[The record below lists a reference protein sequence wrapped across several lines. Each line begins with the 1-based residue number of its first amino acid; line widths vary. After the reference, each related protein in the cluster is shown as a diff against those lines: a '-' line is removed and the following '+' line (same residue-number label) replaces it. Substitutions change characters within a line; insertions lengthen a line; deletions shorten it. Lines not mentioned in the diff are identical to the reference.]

1 MPESKVFVGS
11 LSFDAKDEDL
21 RDVFEKYGD
30 IKEIFIPT
38 NRETGKP
45 RGFGFVEYHT
55 QEDAQAAIDGANGT
69 EILGRAININMAQP
83 RGERGSGGGGGGG
96 YRSGGGGGG
105 YRSGG
110 GGGGYGGGRGGGGGG
125 YGGGQGGYGGG
136 QGGYGG
142 GGGRSYGSGGGGY
155 GGGQQRNSYSGGG
168 GYGGGYG
175 GGNQGY

>member
-11 LSFDAKDEDL
+11 LSFDAGEEDL
-21 RDVFEKYGD
+21 RDFFQKYGD
-30 IKEIFIPT
+30 IKEIVIPT
-38 NRETGKP
+38 DRETGKP
-45 RGFGFVEYHT
+45 RGFGFVEFHSH
-55 QEDAQAAIDGANGT
+55 EDAQAAIDAAGGS
-69 EILGRAININMAQP
+69 EICGRAININMAQP

-96 YRSGGGGGG
+96 GGYRSGGGGGGG

-125 YGGGQGGYGGG
+125 YGGGS
-136 QGGYGG
+136 G
-142 GGGRSYGSGGGGY
+142 GGGRSYGGSGGGY

-168 GYGGGYG
+168 GGGYG